1 VEQVAGT
8 EAAPPPRRW
17 GLLALVCVSLVLN
30 LLVVAGAVVFVASSS
45 AQEWVRDLVDA
56 ASEDE
61 VAAAGGAAV
70 RTAEEARDEARR
82 AADLVA
88 QGPTEADV
96 AEAATRAS
104 GVELR
109 VSALQ
114 TKVADLE
121 ASRRAACDW
130 ARLQETNGA
139 GTDLEN
145 VFFDY
150 VQTVCR

>member
-1 VEQVAGT
+1 MEQVAGT

-17 GLLALVCVSLVLN
+17 GLLALVGASLLLDVLVIAGVLVF
-30 LLVVAGAVVFVASSS
+30 LLSPS
-45 AQEWVRDLVDA
+45 AQTWVRDLVDA
-56 ASEDE
+56 ASEDD
-61 VAAAGGAAV
+61 VAAAADAAT
-70 RTAEEARDEARR
+70 RTADEARVDAQR
-82 AADLVA
+82 AAELA
-88 QGPTEADV
+88 QQGPTEADV
-96 AEAATRAS
+96 AEAVTRAS
-104 GVELR
+104 SVELR

-114 TKVADLE
+114 TKIADLE